1 MRDFFYNKGDVLIA
15 VLIIIVAAVIIYFR
29 VGVVM
34 DSEPGEKLKSL
45 FAPLITA
52 ITGEKSPDEEPA
64 AEEPVASEPVTPE
77 ATEPSAGTDTAQEQ
91 TPVVEEPPV
100 QEEPPAEPPPA
111 AAADIKI
118 TIAAG
123 DIASTI
129 ADKLL
134 AAGAITDKQ
143 AFLAEVD
150 AQNAASKLKQGT
162 FTIPAGSSAKDI
174 VSILVG

>member
-29 VGVVM
+29 VGIVM
-34 DSEPGEKLKSL
+34 NSEPGEKLKNL
-45 FAPLITA
+45 FSPIITA
-52 ITGEKSPDEEPA
+52 IMGEKTD
-64 AEEPVASEPVTPE
+64 AEETDAVPAPEPEPPAVTEPVTPV
-77 ATEPSAGTDTAQEQ
+77 TEPEQ
-91 TPVVEEPPV
+91 PAVSEDETPPV
-100 QEEPPAEPPPA
+100 ADESPPPPA
-111 AAADIKI
+111 NADIVI

-134 AAGAITDKQ
+134 AAGAIEDKQ
-143 AFLAEVD
+143 VFLAEVD

-162 FTIPAGSSAKDI
+162 FTIPAGASVTDI
-174 VSILVG
+174 VKILVG